1 MLSVVGEVNR
11 IWYGFDNPEEFKS
24 NCQYKKRREESKT
37 REEFLN
43 NAEDVEGLSYN

>member
-24 NCQYKKRREESKT
+24 NFQYQKSGEESKT
-37 REEFLN
+37 REECLK
-43 NAEDVEGLSYN
+43 NADDVEG